1 MSNHTTWREITWGK
15 TESWESVLLK
25 HCAREKQY
33 QHIKD
38 ESGITRL
45 EVIFKVCV
53 VDCVDIIQK
62 CRLLI
67 PVTVKKK
74 PRELWGQE

>member
-1 MSNHTTWREITWGK
+1 MSNHTTCREITWGK

-25 HCAREKQY
+25 HCAREKQNH
-33 QHIKD
+33 HIKD

-67 PVTVKKK
+67 PVTVKKI